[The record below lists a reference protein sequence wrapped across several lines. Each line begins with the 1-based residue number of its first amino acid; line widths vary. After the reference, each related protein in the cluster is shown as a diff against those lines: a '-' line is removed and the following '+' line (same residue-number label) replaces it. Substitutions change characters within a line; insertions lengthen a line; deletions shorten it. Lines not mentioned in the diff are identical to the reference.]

1 MRPVYFDSVG
11 DAGARAPDWIDMQRL
26 LGHGG
31 YLAGPIAAIPDPSET
46 WFAMGVVLDM
56 DRDGVGDLRVGMDNA
71 GPDGSNRSWIA
82 NLATGEVHASPTL
95 EVQGFGV
102 SIDAYPLDAEL
113 NDDGNP
119 DTTAGIRIP
128 KGGDVPFYFWSSLIV
143 DGGIVAT
150 DYAPD
155 VGWIDMNA
163 SRPSAQ

>member
-1 MRPVYFDSVG
+1 
-11 DAGARAPDWIDMQRL
+11 
-26 LGHGG
+26 
-31 YLAGPIAAIPDPSET
+31 
-46 WFAMGVVLDM
+46 
-56 DRDGVGDLRVGMDNA
+56 
-71 GPDGSNRSWIA
+71 
-82 NLATGEVHASPTL
+82 
-95 EVQGFGV
+95 VQGFGV

-128 KGGDVPFYFWSSLIV
+128 KGGDAPFYFWSSLIV